1 MQGLILGKSEIQ
13 RSMTTQP
20 IGRTF
25 GTAPALFG
33 GQKSLY
39 EKLRILSDAAKY
51 DVACTSRE
59 RVGGVMETDSEAA
72 KKQGSVTAFLRMGDV
87 SHF

>member
-1 MQGLILGKSEIQ
+1 MQGQILGKSEIQ

-25 GTAPALFG
+25 GTVPALFG

-51 DVACTSRE
+51 DVACTSSGTSRRGMKTE
-59 RVGGVMETDSEAA
+59 SGAA
-72 KKQGSVTAFLRMGDV
+72 RKQGSVTVFLRMGDV

>member
-1 MQGLILGKSEIQ
+1 MQGPILGKSEIQ

-25 GTAPALFG
+25 GTVPALFG

-39 EKLRILSDAAKY
+39 EKLRRSMMWHAHLA
-51 DVACTSRE
+51 E
-59 RVGGVMETDSEAA
+59 RAGGGMETDSEAA